1 LSFTSNYDFQPS
13 SNLTPGVKWLFII
26 NIGLFFVAQI
36 PGVREVISHFAFHAD
51 TFLPYQWFTYMFLHF
66 DALHLFFNMLCL
78 FFVGNHIEEALKT
91 REFIAYYLT
100 CGVGAA
106 LLGYVVS
113 IFSAIP
119 MVIGASGAIYGLLYA
134 LYRINPEAVIYL
146 IVIPIK
152 LKFFLLIMGFFSF
165 AMVLDSSS
173 GTAHFAHLGGLL
185 TGIAWFRY
193 SDSAIFI
200 YRGWR
205 NKQENKEAEVE
216 VNIKQ
221 GVDEILEKIS
231 REGMGALTKKE
242 RQFLNKASNRF
253 KD

>member
-1 LSFTSNYDFQPS
+1 LSLTSNHDFQPS
-13 SNLTPGVKWLFII
+13 SNLTPGVKWLFIL
-26 NIGLFFVAQI
+26 NIGLFFLAQI
-36 PGVREVISHFAFHAD
+36 APVREVLGHFAFHAD
-51 TFLPYQWFTYMFLHF
+51 SFLPYQWFTYMFLHF
-66 DALHLFFNMLCL
+66 DPFHLFFNMLCL
-78 FFVGNHIEEALKT
+78 FFVGNHIEEAFKT
-91 REFIAYYLT
+91 REFMAYYLT

-146 IVIPIK
+146 IVIPMK

-165 AMVLDSSS
+165 AMVLNSDS

-193 SDSAIFI
+193 SDSLLFL
-200 YRGWR
+200 YHGYK
-205 NKQENKEAEVE
+205 NKQETKETEKEGDIKREV
-216 VNIKQ
+216 
-221 GVDEILEKIS
+221 DDILEKIS